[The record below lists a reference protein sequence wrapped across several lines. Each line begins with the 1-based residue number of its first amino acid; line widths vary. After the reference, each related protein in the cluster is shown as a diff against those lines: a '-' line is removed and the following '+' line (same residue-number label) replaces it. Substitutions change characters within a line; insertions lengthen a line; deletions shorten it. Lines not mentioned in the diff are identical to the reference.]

1 MDDKKQVGLV
11 SAEFASDKKTT
22 PDDDEKKCITRRRVL
37 EAGAAALGLFMLP
50 KLAFAIDSP
59 QNERGWIGYPNGSVV
74 HNGGKWIGVQSE
86 TWWWF
91 VGIGNGQYLCV
102 SCRMSVESI
111 FTNEL
116 YDIFR
121 IHVQVKC
128 GDYNAATNGRLWYSK
143 YQDNYLEFWL
153 ANTGIAGSNNG
164 THWIDNKY
172 FALSNEGLGPGRR
185 AYWSITGWSD
195 MGYDSPT
202 ILYKRGKEQ
211 SSMIV
216 GLGFY
221 VYNVVCNGQNRWP
234 NSGTKFIDACTS
246 SNIAGICNGAYGA
259 RQEAPGFMGSDIHAG
274 IDSITLDQDMSLF
287 GKIVA
292 IVPDSIKSGYQCLDV
307 DAAGQSS
314 GTLVHLYGADGSGT
328 NYTQRNFIMGLGAMD
343 ERGGITFTIFPA
355 HVKGFSRVLN
365 ASGGRSYLEQAARN
379 RTAPSSTQTLQ
390 LYGDDNTIAGRFWV
404 TKSVDKNGR
413 YNIISDASGFAFDQA
428 DGKTAEGTIVRLHS
442 DGIHGSE
449 WSNEAHKWRIEE
461 VFFKGTISL
470 DAERV
475 EPGKAISVIDPSK
488 TCTPYD
494 YAKTGSVKYLYR
506 WYWMKDERESPFAE
520 NKYPEAFKLS
530 SWCHLASCGDQIWR
544 DAYAGAG
551 YPVRD
556 TNFFVES
563 FKLRIKYGSGFIE
576 NNADFGSICYA
587 GCMGIENSGDF
598 SWSDVCRDG
607 EELGKGGA
615 SNRITGIKIW
625 LEGDIAK
632 EYDIAY
638 RAFIYGQGWTER
650 FHSNGGSQDDAEL
663 CGSDDAS
670 GSKGAIKCIQVFAI
684 PKPRGAKLARE
695 FAEDNSFIPENSHSG
710 GYLTAQ
716 AMLALNLDDTSGFDG
731 HKMIADAYQ
740 GDSSKGL
747 EALPVPSTPP
757 PPVGIKVFYYVD
769 GETDPCFEEEYEMG
783 TTYQVNPDATAA
795 GQKDNCLNLV
805 CWYTDP
811 ECTQPYEPR
820 ALDTSLKLY
829 GYNPCSVKYDTTT
842 RSSVLDTSYNWS
854 TDADLGTA
862 LDLATLYPQD
872 EVVKYGTKLT
882 FAGPWSAWCEDA
894 GKTRCVSSTPGVYA
908 NAAASGSPILSAT
921 IKGNTTVYVDWPWSG
936 YDGVMSARL

>member
-1 MDDKKQVGLV
+1 MVRTHSERG
-11 SAEFASDKKTT
+11 SE
-22 PDDDEKKCITRRRVL
+22 VL
-37 EAGAAALGLFMLP
+37 EAAIVLPMLIV
-50 KLAFAIDSP
+50 LAFCLIQVCLIAYEGTAMSAAI
-59 QNERGWIGYPNGSVV
+59 
-74 HNGGKWIGVQSE
+74 
-86 TWWWF
+86 
-91 VGIGNGQYLCV
+91 
-102 SCRMSVESI
+102 ES
-111 FTNEL
+111 
-116 YDIFR
+116 
-121 IHVQVKC
+121 
-128 GDYNAATNGRLWYSK
+128 AAMK
-143 YQDNYLEFWL
+143 
-153 ANTGIAGSNNG
+153 
-164 THWIDNKY
+164 
-172 FALSNEGLGPGRR
+172 
-185 AYWSITGWSD
+185 SD
-195 MGYDSPT
+195 FS
-202 ILYKRGKEQ
+202 
-211 SSMIV
+211 
-216 GLGFY
+216 
-221 VYNVVCNGQNRWP
+221 
-234 NSGTKFIDACTS
+234 A
-246 SNIAGICNGAYGA
+246 
-259 RQEAPGFMGSDIHAG
+259 
-274 IDSITLDQDMSLF
+274 
-287 GKIVA
+287 A
-292 IVPDSIKSGYQCLDV
+292 I
-307 DAAGQSS
+307 
-314 GTLVHLYGADGSGT
+314 
-328 NYTQRNFIMGLGAMD
+328 
-343 ERGGITFTIFPA
+343 
-355 HVKGFSRVLN
+355 
-365 ASGGRSYLEQAARN
+365 ASGNVNQA
-379 RTAPSSTQTLQ
+379 
-390 LYGDDNTIAGRFWV
+390 V
-404 TKSVDKNGR
+404 
-413 YNIISDASGFAFDQA
+413 
-428 DGKTAEGTIVRLHS
+428 
-442 DGIHGSE
+442 
-449 WSNEAHKWRIEE
+449 
-461 VFFKGTISL
+461 
-470 DAERV
+470 
-475 EPGKAISVIDPSK
+475 
-488 TCTPYD
+488 
-494 YAKTGSVKYLYR
+494 
-506 WYWMKDERESPFAE
+506 KDE
-520 NKYPEAFKLS
+520 
-530 SWCHLASCGDQIWR
+530 LASNTPGIVKDNIT
-544 DAYAGAG
+544 
-551 YPVRD
+551 V
-556 TNFFVES
+556 TNS
-563 FKLRIKYGSGFIE
+563 
-576 NNADFGSICYA
+576 
-587 GCMGIENSGDF
+587 
-598 SWSDVCRDG
+598 
-607 EELGKGGA
+607 KGGV

-936 YDGVMSARL
+936 YDGVMSARS

>member
-1 MDDKKQVGLV
+1 MNIQYLLVLLFACAAGGMTYVLAGEPFRKPLARARMSIAARKGMHAKPTQRMKIAEAIDRAGEAFEKVIPLKLSESRELQDKLDLAGL
-11 SAEFASDKKTT
+11 KIT
-22 PDDDEKKCITRRRVL
+22 PSTWRAISLGITIFTAIML
-37 EAGAAALGLFMLP
+37 AGAALVGGYGIAMALLVGIIGAVGGWAVCGVWLSHAGKTRGEEIDRYLP
-50 KLAFAIDSP
+50 PALELLTISVSAGVLV
-59 QNERGWIGYPNGSVV
+59 ERG
-74 HNGGKWIGVQSE
+74 
-86 TWWWF
+86 
-91 VGIGNGQYLCV
+91 
-102 SCRMSVESI
+102 
-111 FTNEL
+111 
-116 YDIFR
+116 
-121 IHVQVKC
+121 
-128 GDYNAATNGRLWYSK
+128 
-143 YQDNYLEFWL
+143 
-153 ANTGIAGSNNG
+153 
-164 THWIDNKY
+164 
-172 FALSNEGLGPGRR
+172 
-185 AYWSITGWSD
+185 
-195 MGYDSPT
+195 
-202 ILYKRGKEQ
+202 
-211 SSMIV
+211 
-216 GLGFY
+216 
-221 VYNVVCNGQNRWP
+221 
-234 NSGTKFIDACTS
+234 
-246 SNIAGICNGAYGA
+246 
-259 RQEAPGFMGSDIHAG
+259 
-274 IDSITLDQDMSLF
+274 
-287 GKIVA
+287 
-292 IVPDSIKSGYQCLDV
+292 
-307 DAAGQSS
+307 
-314 GTLVHLYGADGSGT
+314 
-328 NYTQRNFIMGLGAMD
+328 
-343 ERGGITFTIFPA
+343 
-355 HVKGFSRVLN
+355 
-365 ASGGRSYLEQAARN
+365 
-379 RTAPSSTQTLQ
+379 
-390 LYGDDNTIAGRFWV
+390 
-404 TKSVDKNGR
+404 
-413 YNIISDASGFAFDQA
+413 
-428 DGKTAEGTIVRLHS
+428 
-442 DGIHGSE
+442 
-449 WSNEAHKWRIEE
+449 
-461 VFFKGTISL
+461 
-470 DAERV
+470 
-475 EPGKAISVIDPSK
+475 
-488 TCTPYD
+488 
-494 YAKTGSVKYLYR
+494 
-506 WYWMKDERESPFAE
+506 
-520 NKYPEAFKLS
+520 LS
-530 SWCHLASCGDQIWR
+530 SWCHLAYCGDQIWR

-556 TNFFVES
+556 TNFFVEA
-563 FKLRIKYGSGFIE
+563 FKLRIKYGNGFIE
-576 NNADFGSICYA
+576 NNADFGAICYA

-607 EELGKGGA
+607 EELGKGGV

-731 HKMIADAYQ
+731 HKMIVDAYQ

-747 EALPVPSTPP
+747 EALPVPPTPP
-757 PPVGIKVFYYVD
+757 SPVGIKVFYYVD

-795 GQKDNCLNLV
+795 GQKDNCLDLV

-811 ECTQPYEPR
+811 EYTQPYESQEL
-820 ALDTSLKLY
+820 ATSLKLY
-829 GYNPCSVKYDTTT
+829 GYNPCSVKYDTTS

>member
-1 MDDKKQVGLV
+1 MPNRELNDPMEKSNEIAHVNAELIPQDNSADSDDKAV
-11 SAEFASDKKTT
+11 S
-22 PDDDEKKCITRRRVL
+22 RRRVL
-37 EAGAAALGLFMLP
+37 EAGAAALALLMMP
-50 KLAFAIDSP
+50 KLAFGATCPGGNPPD
-59 QNERGWIGYPNGSVV
+59 ERGWFGSRNGSVV
-74 HNGGKWIGVQSE
+74 HHGGNYIGVTSK
-86 TWWWF
+86 TWWWQ
-91 VGIGNGQYLCV
+91 VGYSWDASQWLCL
-102 SCRMSVESI
+102 SFRIYVESI
-111 FTNEL
+111 FTDEL
-116 YDIFR
+116 YDIFK
-121 IHVQVKC
+121 IHVQAKC
-128 GDYNAATNGRLWYSK
+128 GDVNTANGSRIWFSK
-143 YQDNYLEFWL
+143 YKDNYLHFWVSNL
-153 ANTGIAGSNNG
+153 GIAGSCQKND
-164 THWIDNKY
+164 WEDNRY
-172 FALSNEGLGPGRR
+172 LAFSNENLGGGRR
-185 AYWSITGWSD
+185 SWWSITGWSD
-195 MGYDSPT
+195 LGYDSPT
-202 ILYKRGKEQ
+202 YLYKRNNGLQ
-211 SSMIV
+211 DAYF
-216 GLGFY
+216 GLGVY
-221 VYNVVCNGQNRWP
+221 VYNVVCGGVNNWTTPDRVFL
-234 NSGTKFIDACTS
+234 SGFTS
-246 SNIAGICNGAYGA
+246 S
-259 RQEAPGFMGSDIHAG
+259 PDTFMGSDIHAK
-274 IDSITLDQDMSLF
+274 IDKITLDQDMSLF

-292 IVPDSIKSGYQCLDV
+292 IVPDSVKSGYQCLDV

-365 ASGGRSYLEQAARN
+365 ASGGRGYLEQAAQN
-379 RTAPSSTQTLQ
+379 RTTPSYTQTLQ

-442 DGIHGSE
+442 DGILGSE

-475 EPGKAISVIDPSK
+475 EPGKTISVIDPSK

-494 YAKTGSVKYLYR
+494 MAGTGSVKYLYR
-506 WYWMKDERESPFAE
+506 WYWMQDERESPFAE
-520 NKYPEAFKLS
+520 NKYPEAFTLS
-530 SWCHLASCGDQIWR
+530 SWCHLANCGDQIWR

-556 TNFFVES
+556 TNFFVEA
-563 FKLRIKYGSGFIE
+563 FKLRIKYGNGFIE
-576 NNADFGSICYA
+576 NNADFGAICYA

-607 EELGKGGA
+607 EELGKGGV

-650 FHSNGGSQDDAEL
+650 FHSNGGSQNDAEL

-731 HKMIADAYQ
+731 HKMIVDAYQ

-747 EALPVPSTPP
+747 EALPVPPTPP
-757 PPVGIKVFYYVD
+757 LPVGIKVFYYVD

-795 GQKDNCLNLV
+795 GQKDNCLDLV

-811 ECTQPYEPR
+811 EYTQPYESQEL
-820 ALDTSLKLY
+820 ATSLKLY

-854 TDADLGTA
+854 TDADLDTA
-862 LDLATLYPQD
+862 LDLAALYPQD
-872 EVVKYGTKLT
+872 EIVKYGTKLT

-908 NAAASGSPILSAT
+908 TAAASGSPILSAT

-936 YDGVMSARL
+936 YDGVMSARS